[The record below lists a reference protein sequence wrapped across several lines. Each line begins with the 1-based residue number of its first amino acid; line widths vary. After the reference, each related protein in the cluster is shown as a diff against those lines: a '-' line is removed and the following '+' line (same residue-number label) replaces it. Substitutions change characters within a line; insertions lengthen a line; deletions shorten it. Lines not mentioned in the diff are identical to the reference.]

1 MVSPVLSSSE
11 ERGICDITYVP
22 RYWCISSKFLFQEHI
37 LFHVSSVC
45 SKFPLS
51 GIVNLCHLFF
61 LDQSG

>member
-1 MVSPVLSSSE
+1 MTSHMFQ
-11 ERGICDITYVP
+11 GIGAFHP
-22 RYWCISSKFLFQEHI
+22 SFFQEHI